1 MLENGS
7 SSTLTDA
14 EVVAQSRTDRSSFAL
29 IVERYEDKLMRYIRR
44 LGVSSF
50 EDRQDILQEI
60 FLKVYKN
67 LNGYDSGLSFSSWI
81 YRIAHNET
89 ISWYR
94 KQNVRPEGHLISD
107 NEELFLYIQ
116 DSSASAEQL
125 IDASIDAKRLK
136 QALLVLDDKYRD
148 PIILRFFE
156 HKEYDEISD
165 ILKIPIGTVGTLI
178 SRGKMKLQTILTTE
192 ESTSTKQP

>member
-1 MLENGS
+1 MLEKES
-7 SSTLTDA
+7 LSKLTDA
-14 EVVAQSRTDRSSFAL
+14 EIVAHSIVDRSYFAV
-29 IVERYEDKLMRYIRR
+29 IVERFEDKLIRYIRR
-44 LGVSSF
+44 LGIHSH

-60 FLKVYKN
+60 FIKVYKN
-67 LNGYDSGLSFSSWI
+67 LNGFDSSLSFSSWI

-94 KQNVRPEGHLISD
+94 KQNVRPEGHLVGD
-107 NEELFLYIQ
+107 NEELFLYIPDQ
-116 DSSASAEQL
+116 SASAEQL

-136 QALLVLDDKYRD
+136 QALLVLDSKYRD

-192 ESTSTKQP
+192 EPIKTTQL

>member
-14 EVVAQSRTDRSSFAL
+14 EVVAQSLVDRSYFAL
-29 IVERYEDKLMRYIRR
+29 IVERFEDKLMRYIRR